1 MYDEYFE
8 RVVLMIDYSWLNLG
22 SLILGLIA
30 WLIPF
35 FGIIRHKK
43 SKGNVSLLLL
53 LVSVGACAT
62 ALWFQISY
70 NNYLVHIQDWTALM
84 DTSPTL
90 NWVAGILLIGTLTLN
105 VVHIVLYKNVT
116 SK

>member
-1 MYDEYFE
+1 MYDEDFE
-8 RVVLMIDYSWLNLG
+8 RVVRMNDYGWLNLG

-43 SKGNVSLLLL
+43 RKGNFSLLLL
-53 LVSVGACAT
+53 LVSMGACAT

-90 NWVAGILLIGTLTLN
+90 NWVAAVLFIGTLLLN
-105 VVHIVLYKNVT
+105 VIPIVLNKNVT
-116 SK
+116 S